1 MSVSVR
7 GRCAALP
14 GDRFHSALATT
25 GAHSEA
31 AKRRF
36 LDRIKAMS
44 VKVKGGTPVQGPS
57 LCESCTQAHLVRGF
71 RESELLVVC
80 QATYPE
86 RQVTFAV
93 RECSRYVSM
102 TSRTLVEME
111 KIAWPL
117 TPRSARQ
124 AGFVAPTGDEEEVRE
139 IELELN
145 DDE

>member
-1 MSVSVR
+1 
-7 GRCAALP
+7 
-14 GDRFHSALATT
+14 
-25 GAHSEA
+25 
-31 AKRRF
+31 
-36 LDRIKAMS
+36 MS

-57 LCESCTQAHLVRGF
+57 LCESCTQAHIVRGF

-102 TSRTLVEME
+102 TSHTLVEMQ

-117 TPRSARQ
+117 TPRK
-124 AGFVAPTGDEEEVRE
+124 AGFVAASGDENKNAGE
-139 IELELN
+139 IELVL
-145 DDE
+145 DEEK